1 MKKVMF
7 FGLMVMVSVMVLG
20 TSAAEE
26 RVKTDNM
33 IASVAQE
40 SLATEQTSAE
50 TEGVL
55 IAKLDIEIEYDESLC
70 NQLAK
75 ECQDASPPS
84 GPSICDY
91 FTAINCP
98 KHFK

>member
-7 FGLMVMVSVMVLG
+7 FGLMVMVSVMVFG

-33 IASVAQE
+33 IAGVAQE

-55 IAKLDIEIEYDESLC
+55 IAKLEMEIEYDPALC

-75 ECQDASPPS
+75 ECKDASS
-84 GPSICDY
+84 AGEPSICDY
-91 FTAINCP
+91 FTATNCP
-98 KHFK
+98 NHF